1 MIYLIGG
8 APRIGKSLIAKIIAD
23 SQHIELVATD
33 DIYKKATRTL
43 SPSERRTK
51 FPLPEFSGT
60 ASENILTPGQRV
72 ELMIVSAKSLEQE
85 IHWVISEAIAK
96 GKSIVVEGVD
106 LLPDFIQKLLTE
118 YGPKNI
124 HAIVMG
130 CLDEDRVMDGLLKD
144 RNPHSWLKEA
154 DAVVRRQVAEFAV
167 SCSLRIKELAEQSEV
182 TYVERTDDFDGDMKR
197 YRELLIEGAGT

>member
-8 APRIGKSLIAKIIAD
+8 APRIGKSLIAKIVAD
-23 SQHIELVATD
+23 GQHIELVATD

-43 SPSERRTK
+43 TPSERRTK

-60 ASENILTPGQRV
+60 ASENILTPGRRV

-85 IHWVISEAIAK
+85 IHRVISEAIAS

-106 LLPDFIQKLLTE
+106 LLPELIQKLLAE
-118 YGPKNI
+118 FGPEKI

-130 CLDEDRVMDGLLKD
+130 CVDESRVMDGLLKD

-154 DAVVRRQVAEFAV
+154 DAIVRRQVAAFAV
-167 SCSLRIKELAEQSEV
+167 NCSLRIKELAEQSNV
-182 TYVERTDDFDGDMKR
+182 TYFERTDDFDADMVSCLT
-197 YRELLIEGAGT
+197 LLGVAV